1 MRWKTA
7 SAPALMAVVLTL
19 YGCSTVAGTAVP
31 DPSAAPALDTGNF
44 VTKPR
49 TVEARTPADA
59 WQQEGW
65 RLADGIPAP
74 WDVDSSLTVRVP
86 DLITTPLVSAS
97 QLGLE
102 SNLSPFGTKQQKIVD
117 AAPFKTAMFAGAQ
130 NKEGTRVLRMGLMRF
145 ASAEAATSLVGQLTN
160 GAEVQAGTP
169 REVNADG
176 WRFVT
181 VGKRNTKNA
190 ASMTIIAPRGDLI
203 AVVTVDFPVGLGD
216 AEGKVV
222 GELGKR
228 AREMLW
234 TKMRDYKPSD
244 APNGIK
250 PKVDMDFDGLM
261 SLTLPKTIP
270 TNELGLSEGVD
281 WGDGWMTIATYGL
294 MTSNPEYVRR
304 FDLDYVAKTRASV
317 VFRART
323 EASAT
328 EFFRVDH
335 AVDGQTPT
343 LVDLK
348 GISRDNG
355 KCWQSGTNIVCSV
368 RAGRYVSIVLSSTR
382 ALAEQSASAS
392 YKIMQQA
399 RVK

>member
-1 MRWKTA
+1 M
-7 SAPALMAVVLTL
+7 
-19 YGCSTVAGTAVP
+19 
-31 DPSAAPALDTGNF
+31 
-44 VTKPR
+44 
-49 TVEARTPADA
+49 VE
-59 WQQEGW
+59 
-65 RLADGIPAP
+65 
-74 WDVDSSLTVRVP
+74 
-86 DLITTPLVSAS
+86 
-97 QLGLE
+97 
-102 SNLSPFGTKQQKIVD
+102 

-130 NKEGTRVLRMGLMRF
+130 NKGGTRVLRMGLMRF
-145 ASAEAATSLVGQLTN
+145 ASADAATSLVGQLTN

-181 VGKRNTKNA
+181 TGKRTTKNA

-216 AEGKVV
+216 EEGKAV
-222 GELGKR
+222 GSLGKR

-234 TKMRDYKPSD
+234 AKMADYKPSD

-250 PKVDMDFDGLM
+250 PKVDMDFEGLM

-270 TNELGLSEGVD
+270 SNELGLSEGVD
-281 WGDGWMTIATYGL
+281 WGDGWMSIATYGL
-294 MTSNPEYVRR
+294 MTSNPGYVRR

-317 VFRART
+317 VFRARS
-323 EASAT
+323 EVSAA

-335 AVDGQTPT
+335 AVDGQNPT
-343 LVDLK
+343 LTDLK

-368 RAGRYVSIVLSSTR
+368 RAGRYVSMVLSPTR
-382 ALAEQSASAS
+382 QLAEQSASAS